1 MSIYTDPVIK
11 SRIDARVAAI
21 EAQRQHKADD
31 TAILLEMRELLE
43 EIREILKV
51 KP

>member
-1 MSIYTDPVIK
+1 MSEYTDPAIK
-11 SRIDARVAAI
+11 NKINARVAAI

-31 TAILLEMRELLE
+31 TTILLEIRELLE

-51 KP
+51 RP